1 MHTLD
6 GHGSVPGEAVSNC
19 GVEFRGRGADARRLS
34 NRLEGDMLE
43 MTVDWLS
50 PVLGAQVE
58 EVLESVAHVLYVIF
72 MALDGQ

>member
-1 MHTLD
+1 
-6 GHGSVPGEAVSNC
+6 
-19 GVEFRGRGADARRLS
+19 
-34 NRLEGDMLE
+34 